1 MSTTHTS
8 ITEARIDR
16 SRASAP
22 RLSLVVP
29 LLVWLIG
36 IYQRYVS
43 PYKGFRCAHRVRH
56 GGLSCSEAVRAILLE
71 DGIWLG
77 WSRVR
82 EQFRSCH
89 SAAQALRRERSRAEM
104 AFVEP
109 TATEAQPPASED
121 GEKSEESRANE
132 KRQQAL
138 RKNECPA
145 ACVHGCGNCI
155 PDCGGLPVAADCA
168 GGADFCSCT
177 PW

>member
-1 MSTTHTS
+1 MSMTRTNITLERREPSRDWVRRSS
-8 ITEARIDR
+8 IAV
-16 SRASAP
+16 P
-22 RLSLVVP
+22 R
-29 LLVWLIG
+29 LVWLIG
-36 IYQRYVS
+36 LYQRFIS
-43 PYKGFRCAHRVRH
+43 PHKGFCCAHRVRH
-56 GGLSCSEAVRAILLE
+56 GGRSCSEAVRAILLE
-71 DGIWLG
+71 DGLWSG
-77 WSRVR
+77 WPRVR